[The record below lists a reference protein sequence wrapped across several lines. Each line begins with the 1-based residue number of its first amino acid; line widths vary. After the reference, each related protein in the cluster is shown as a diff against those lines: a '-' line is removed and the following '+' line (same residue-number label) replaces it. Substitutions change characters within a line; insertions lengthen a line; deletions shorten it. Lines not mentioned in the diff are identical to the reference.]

1 SPCSGCFQWRCPAL
15 AKCFPEKHVLLL
27 LCLAPECTCG
37 PVDLLFVLDSS
48 ESIGLQNFQIA
59 KDFIIKVIDR
69 LSKDERVKVTFP
81 LSAVKSLCTLTYFS
95 LQAGKWGGAPTPK
108 SLHQYNY
115 TVIAKAIDNME
126 FMNDATDVNS
136 ALQFITE
143 MYRRS
148 ARAAAKKRVL
158 VFSDGHSQGITAR
171 AIERAVQDA
180 QKADIEIYVLAV
192 GSQANE
198 PNIRV
203 LVTGKSADYD
213 VVYGERHL
221 FRVPDYT
228 SLLRGVFYQTVSRK
242 IAVD

>member
-1 SPCSGCFQWRCPAL
+1 MEEAGGETQCNKPWAFPL
-15 AKCFPEKHVLLL
+15 AVTFAGLADITLL
-27 LCLAPECTCG
+27 
-37 PVDLLFVLDSS
+37 VDSS
-48 ESIGLQNFQIA
+48 TSVGSKNFETT
-59 KDFIIKVIDR
+59 KKFVKR
-69 LSKDERVKVTFP
+69 LAERF
-81 LSAVKSLCTLTYFS
+81 LE
-95 LQAGKWGGAPTPK
+95 AGKPADDSVRVSVVQYSGRNQQKVEAQF
-108 SLHQYNY
+108 QYNY

-126 FMNDATDVNS
+126 FINDATDVNA
-136 ALQFITE
+136 ALRYVTGLYQQ
-143 MYRRS
+143 S
-148 ARAAAKKRVL
+148 SRAGAKKRVL
-158 VFSDGHSQGITAR
+158 VFSDGNSQGITAR
-171 AIERAVQDA
+171 AIERAVQEA
-180 QKADIEIYVLAV
+180 QQAGIEIYVLAV